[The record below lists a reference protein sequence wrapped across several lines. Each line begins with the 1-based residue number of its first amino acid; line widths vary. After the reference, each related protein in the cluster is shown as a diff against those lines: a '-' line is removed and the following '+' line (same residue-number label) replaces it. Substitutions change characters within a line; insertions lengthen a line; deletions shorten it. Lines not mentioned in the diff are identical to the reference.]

1 MEQYLKDPN
10 WAALFAMA
18 VTVGYLHGK
27 ARLNNEPLP
36 ENSECIK
43 PAVLVGMLVYFIVST
58 GVNAKET
65 ISLEPFDS

>member
-1 MEQYLKDPN
+1 MEQYLKEPT

-18 VTVGYLHGK
+18 VTVAYAYAK
-27 ARLNNEPLP
+27 ARLNNEPTP
-36 ENSECIK
+36 ENSECLK

-58 GVNAKET
+58 GVSAKET